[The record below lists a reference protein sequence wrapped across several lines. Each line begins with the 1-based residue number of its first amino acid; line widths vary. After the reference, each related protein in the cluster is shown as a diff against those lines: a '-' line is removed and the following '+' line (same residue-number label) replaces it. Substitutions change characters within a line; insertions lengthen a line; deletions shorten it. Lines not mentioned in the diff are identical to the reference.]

1 MIFRTD
7 IAIKLLEN
15 TVLSVYGTNTRHSI
29 S

>member
-7 IAIKLLEN
+7 IASKLLEN
-15 TVLSVYGTNTRHSI
+15 TVLSVYGSNTRHSV